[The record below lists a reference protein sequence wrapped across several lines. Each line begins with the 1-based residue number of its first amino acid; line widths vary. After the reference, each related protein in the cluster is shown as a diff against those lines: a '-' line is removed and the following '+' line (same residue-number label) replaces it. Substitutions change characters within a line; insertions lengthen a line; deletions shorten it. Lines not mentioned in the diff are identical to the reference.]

1 MVSQY
6 MVGFGRERRVQNGLC
21 SVESGRSEEV
31 KAVRNR
37 LGGEACLLL
46 GAMLMSGPG
55 LLPRQSLLTSVT
67 PVIIEPCEVTQGLGC
82 HIRA

>member
-6 MVGFGRERRVQNGLC
+6 MVGYGGVQNGLC
-21 SVESGRSEEV
+21 SVASGRSEEV

-37 LGGEACLLL
+37 LVGEACLLL

-55 LLPRQSLLTSVT
+55 LLLRQFLLMSVT
-67 PVIIEPCEVTQGLGC
+67 HVITMRTHRV
-82 HIRA
+82 